1 MEDVL
6 DLYEQEYDPKRPLV
20 CFDEM
25 PYQLV
30 GETRQPLP
38 MEPGQPERCD
48 LEYRRLGTSG
58 TRWVLF
64 MCLEPK
70 AGSRHV
76 EVTQRRTAVD
86 FAHQMKAL
94 VDERYPEA
102 EVIRVVLDQLNTH
115 TGASLYEAYEPEEAK
130 RSLSKLEW
138 HYTPKHGLWLN
149 QAGIKPSV
157 LSGQCLDR
165 RIPDIETLKAEIQ
178 AWEEERNEQR
188 AKVNWRFTTADA
200 RSKLSRVYPIPL

>member
-48 LEYRRLGTSG
+48 YEYRRLGTCN
-58 TRWVLF
+58 VF

-130 RSLSKLEW
+130 RILSKLEW
-138 HYTPKHGLWLN
+138 HYTPKHGSWLN
-149 QAGIKPSV
+149 QAEIELSV
-157 LSGQCLDR
+157 LSGQCLDL

-200 RSKLSRVYPIPL
+200 RTKLSRVYPIHS